1 MDRAVVSAAAS
12 GTGEPDGVRLV
23 LGTLDLPD
31 TPLAPRLLD
40 RYVDAGG
47 RALDVA
53 NVYGDG
59 EASRAVGRWLA
70 RGPAHRPV
78 LYAKGCHP
86 PHCRPDLV
94 AAEVDAARTLL
105 GVDRI
110 DVFILH
116 RDDLARPVSEWAEA
130 LLAQVEAGAIGGFGV
145 SNWTVERLRALRA
158 DLDAAGAGHLRAF
171 SNHFSLARMLSPP
184 WPGCLALSTDDLN
197 AIGDL
202 GVAVLAWSSLAT
214 GFFAGRDAP
223 HWDDRANRA
232 RRDRAGT
239 LAQRLGTTAP
249 AVALAY
255 VLHQPGHVRPV
266 VGTRSATHLD
276 EALGAAAIRLEPDD
290 LVWLEDGADG

>member
-1 MDRAVVSAAAS
+1 MATAAAN
-12 GTGEPDGVRLV
+12 GAGEADGVRLV

-31 TPLAPRLLD
+31 TAARAEAARPLRRRGRRARWTS
-40 RYVDAGG
+40 RTSTATARRRARWAGG
-47 RALDVA
+47 WRA
-53 NVYGDG
+53 
-59 EASRAVGRWLA
+59 A
-70 RGPAHRPV
+70 RPTAPV

-116 RDDLARPVSEWAEA
+116 RDDLVVSGLGVGRGAARAGRG
-130 LLAQVEAGAIGGFGV
+130 AGAIGDFGV
-145 SNWTVERLRALRA
+145 SNWTVERLRELRA
-158 DLDAAGAGHLRAF
+158 HLDAAGADHLRAF

-184 WPGCLALSTDDLN
+184 WPGCLALSTDDLR

-202 GVAVLAWSSLAT
+202 DVSVLAWSSLAT
-214 GFFAGRDAP
+214 GFFAGRDTP
-223 HWDDRANRA
+223 HWDDPANRA
-232 RRDRAGT
+232 RRDRAAQ
-239 LAQRLGTTAP
+239 LAERLGTSAP

-266 VGTRSATHLD
+266 VGTRSAAHLD

-290 LVWLEDGADG
+290 LVWLENGEGG